1 MYPTADNEFYYI
13 LGIDKNNLSSSSNKK
28 PEYCCNCTNSY
39 FINPCFLPIRS
50 IIIIIKL
57 ISVLETPVLHQ

>member
-28 PEYCCNCTNSY
+28 PEYCCNCTNLY